1 MQSSAYSSPPNVIR
15 QACILVGGKGTRLG
29 SLTRATPKPLL
40 EIGQGV
46 AFLDI
51 VIEQVIRQGFN
62 DVVLL
67 AGHLGHLVQ
76 ERYDGRPLGDARI
89 RVVIEP
95 ESRGTGGALISA
107 REIIAP
113 RFLLLN
119 GDSFFDIN
127 LRALAGDSA
136 YEAVIALRRV
146 SDPSRYGTV
155 ELKGGE
161 IRAFHEKSANVRGPA
176 TVSAG
181 IYALRRSILGSIGS
195 LPCSIETDIFP
206 MLAAKGQLAGIVDEG
221 YFLDIGL
228 PETLAQGRRELLD
241 LRVRPAA
248 FLDRDGVLNV
258 DAGHV
263 HRPDQIDWIPGARK
277 AVRRLND
284 LGYRVVV
291 VTNQAGVAHGYYEE
305 GDILS
310 LHGWMQ
316 DQLADEGAFIDA
328 FYYCMHHPEARI
340 EKYRGHHVNR
350 KPGPGMILEAF
361 SDLAIRKHGSFLIGD
376 KDSDIE
382 AARSAGIPGYL
393 FPGGNLA
400 TFLECLLPPTT
411 KPACVG

>member
-1 MQSSAYSSPPNVIR
+1 M
-15 QACILVGGKGTRLG
+15 
-29 SLTRATPKPLL
+29 
-40 EIGQGV
+40 
-46 AFLDI
+46 
-51 VIEQVIRQGFN
+51 
-62 DVVLL
+62 
-67 AGHLGHLVQ
+67 
-76 ERYDGRPLGDARI
+76 
-89 RVVIEP
+89 
-95 ESRGTGGALISA
+95 
-107 REIIAP
+107 
-113 RFLLLN
+113 
-119 GDSFFDIN
+119 
-127 LRALAGDSA
+127 
-136 YEAVIALRRV
+136 
-146 SDPSRYGTV
+146 
-155 ELKGGE
+155 
-161 IRAFHEKSANVRGPA
+161 
-176 TVSAG
+176 
-181 IYALRRSILGSIGS
+181 
-195 LPCSIETDIFP
+195 
-206 MLAAKGQLAGIVDEG
+206 
-221 YFLDIGL
+221 
-228 PETLAQGRRELLD
+228 D